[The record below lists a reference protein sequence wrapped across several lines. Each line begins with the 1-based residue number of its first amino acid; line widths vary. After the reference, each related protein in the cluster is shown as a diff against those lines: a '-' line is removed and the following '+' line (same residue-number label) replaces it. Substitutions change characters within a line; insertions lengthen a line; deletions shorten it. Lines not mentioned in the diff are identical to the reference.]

1 MLPEQFK
8 HTNIINMDRFELEDA
23 IMGTY
28 TTIDELETILYKI
41 GDSPTP
47 PTEDELANML
57 IGIIDLSKARHDRL
71 WNTFETLVKD
81 RVILSPIEPTPPNQ
95 TETTC

>member
-1 MLPEQFK
+1 
-8 HTNIINMDRFELEDA
+8 MDRFELEDA

-28 TTIDELETILYKI
+28 TTIDELETVLYKI

-57 IGIIDLSKARHDRL
+57 IGIIDLSKARHGKL
-71 WNTFETLVKD
+71 WDIFETLVKD
-81 RVILSPIEPTPPNQ
+81 RVILSPMEPTSTSQ
-95 TETTC
+95 TESS